1 MSTRPRIYLTQKIP
15 EECEGWRLLRESCDV
30 KVYDEIETG
39 HMIVPRDQLLR
50 DVRGVDAL
58 YLALPVQ
65 VDAELLDAAGPQLK
79 VIATK
84 SVGLNHIDLAE
95 CARRNIPVG
104 YTPDVLTDAVAEATI
119 ALTLAT
125 ARRHKEG
132 IQAVHGGQWG
142 KTWESSLY
150 LCGKD
155 ICNSVVGIVG
165 LGRIGLGVA
174 KRLRAFGISRLL
186 YCGRASKPHAA
197 EVNGEYVSFDELL
210 KMSDF
215 VIACCSITPENHHLF
230 NADAFGK
237 MKKSAIFINAS
248 RGILVDQD
256 ALYVALASGQIF
268 AAGLDVTTP
277 EPLPPDHRLLTLPNC
292 TVHPHLGSATVTARH
307 AMADL
312 SARNALAGLRGE
324 PLPAPVPLI

>member
-1 MSTRPRIYLTQKIP
+1 
-15 EECEGWRLLRESCDV
+15 
-30 KVYDEIETG
+30 
-39 HMIVPRDQLLR
+39 MIVPRDQLLR

-65 VDAELLDAAGPQLK
+65 VDAELLDAA
-79 VIATK
+79 
-84 SVGLNHIDLAE
+84 
-95 CARRNIPVG
+95 
-104 YTPDVLTDAVAEATI
+104 
-119 ALTLAT
+119 
-125 ARRHKEG
+125 G

-256 ALYVALASGQIF
+256 ALYVALASGKIL

-277 EPLPPDHRLLTLPNC
+277 EPLPPDHRLLTLP
-292 TVHPHLGSATVTARH
+292 TALYTHTWLALLLRPGTLWRTCLL
-307 AMADL
+307 AMHW
-312 SARNALAGLRGE
+312 
-324 PLPAPVPLI
+324 PV